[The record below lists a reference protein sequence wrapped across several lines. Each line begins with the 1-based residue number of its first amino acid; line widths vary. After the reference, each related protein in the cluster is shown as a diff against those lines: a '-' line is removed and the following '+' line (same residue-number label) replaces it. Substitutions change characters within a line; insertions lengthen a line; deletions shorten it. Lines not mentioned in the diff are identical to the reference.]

1 MKENDNIRNCLREAI
16 RQEETARPTMP
27 ADLNARLMRR
37 MEQETVR
44 KQGGKRLRKLWPW
57 IAAACV
63 AAFIVV
69 YTAPPETDVK
79 ECPRMTKMTKAETP
93 HRRTSDI
100 SDISDIADM
109 TDIPAMAKPEKEIKA
124 TQIAHK
130 VLKTNRHTTP
140 EKKEKSEAKELE
152 TLTAECQ
159 QEVLTAECQQDKEC
173 DLAMAE
179 KPTEDPK
186 PRTISESD
194 LPITRPENLK
204 YTKEEIALMKRQAAE
219 AYIKWMELEL
229 EIAKYNIEQ
238 TANIK

>member
-1 MKENDNIRNCLREAI
+1 MKENNNIKDCLREAI

-37 MEQETVR
+37 MGQETER
-44 KQGGKRLRKLWPW
+44 RQERKRLRKLWPW

-69 YTAPPETDVK
+69 YTAPPEK
-79 ECPRMTKMTKAETP
+79 EAKVCPPMAKTTMAEAP
-93 HRRTSDI
+93 HTHTTDI
-100 SDISDIADM
+100 SDI
-109 TDIPAMAKPEKEIKA
+109 TNIPVMAKPEKEIKA

-130 VLKTNRHTTP
+130 VLKTKRHTTY

-159 QEVLTAECQQDKEC
+159 QEVLTTECQQDKEC

-179 KPTEDPK
+179 KATEDAK

>member
-1 MKENDNIRNCLREAI
+1 MKENANIKDCLREAI
-16 RQEETARPTMP
+16 RHEEMARPSMP
-27 ADLNARLMRR
+27 TDINARIMRR

-44 KQGGKRLRKLWPW
+44 KKGQKRLRKLWPW
-57 IAAACV
+57 LAAACV
-63 AAFIVV
+63 AAFILV
-69 YTAPPETDVK
+69 YTAPPEKEVTESRPMGHGDRYTDPNFRVSV
-79 ECPRMTKMTKAETP
+79 PVPMTQTAV
-93 HRRTSDI
+93 
-100 SDISDIADM
+100 
-109 TDIPAMAKPEKEIKA
+109 AKPEKEIKA

-140 EKKEKSEAKELE
+140 EKKEKSEAKGQE

-179 KPTEDPK
+179 KPTEDAK

>member
-1 MKENDNIRNCLREAI
+1 MKENDNIRDCLREAI

-27 ADLNARLMRR
+27 ADLNARLMRH
-37 MEQETVR
+37 MGQETER
-44 KQGGKRLRKLWPW
+44 KQERKRLRKLWPW

-69 YTAPPETDVK
+69 YTAPPEK
-79 ECPRMTKMTKAETP
+79 EAKVCPPMAKTTMAEAP
-93 HRRTSDI
+93 HTHTTDI
-100 SDISDIADM
+100 SDI
-109 TDIPAMAKPEKEIKA
+109 TNIPAKAKPEKEIKA

-130 VLKTNRHTTP
+130 VLKTNRHTTY

-194 LPITRPENLK
+194 LPITRPENLR

-219 AYIKWMELEL
+219 AYIKWMKLEL

-238 TANIK
+238 TAYNK

>member
-1 MKENDNIRNCLREAI
+1 MKENDNIRDCLREAI

-27 ADLNARLMRR
+27 ADLNARLMRH
-37 MEQETVR
+37 MGQETER
-44 KQGGKRLRKLWPW
+44 KQERKRIRKLWPW

-69 YTAPPETDVK
+69 YTAPPEK
-79 ECPRMTKMTKAETP
+79 EAKVCPPMAKTTMAEAP
-93 HRRTSDI
+93 HTHTTDI
-100 SDISDIADM
+100 SDI
-109 TDIPAMAKPEKEIKA
+109 TNIPVMAKPEKEIKA

-130 VLKTNRHTTP
+130 VLKTNRHTTSKT
-140 EKKEKSEAKELE
+140 EEKSEAKGQE

-219 AYIKWMELEL
+219 AYIKWMKLEL

>member
-1 MKENDNIRNCLREAI
+1 MKENNNIKDCLREAI

-37 MEQETVR
+37 MGQETER
-44 KQGGKRLRKLWPW
+44 KQERKRLRKLWPW

-69 YTAPPETDVK
+69 YTAPPEK
-79 ECPRMTKMTKAETP
+79 EAKVCPPMAKTTMAEAP
-93 HRRTSDI
+93 HTHTTDI
-100 SDISDIADM
+100 SDI
-109 TDIPAMAKPEKEIKA
+109 TNIPVMAKPEKEIKA
-124 TQIAHK
+124 KQIAHK
-130 VLKTNRHTTP
+130 VLKTNRHTTY

-194 LPITRPENLK
+194 LPITRPENLR
-204 YTKEEIALMKRQAAE
+204 YTPEEIALMKRLANE
-219 AYIKWMELEL
+219 AYIKWVKLEL

-238 TANIK
+238 TAYNK

>member
-1 MKENDNIRNCLREAI
+1 MKENANIKDCLREAI
-16 RQEETARPTMP
+16 RHEEMARPSMP
-27 ADLNARLMRR
+27 TDINARIMRR

-44 KQGGKRLRKLWPW
+44 KKGQKRLRKLWPW
-57 IAAACV
+57 LAAACV
-63 AAFIVV
+63 AAFILV
-69 YTAPPETDVK
+69 YTAPPVGHGDRYTDPNFRVSV
-79 ECPRMTKMTKAETP
+79 PVPMTQTAV
-93 HRRTSDI
+93 
-100 SDISDIADM
+100 
-109 TDIPAMAKPEKEIKA
+109 AKPEKEIKA

-159 QEVLTAECQQDKEC
+159 QEVLTTECQQDKEC

-179 KPTEDPK
+179 KATEDAK

>member
-1 MKENDNIRNCLREAI
+1 MKENNNIKDCLREAI

-27 ADLNARLMRR
+27 SDLNARMMRR
-37 MEQETVR
+37 MGQETER
-44 KQGGKRLRKLWPW
+44 KQERKRLRKLWPW

-69 YTAPPETDVK
+69 YTAPPEK
-79 ECPRMTKMTKAETP
+79 EAKVCPPMAKTTMAETP

-100 SDISDIADM
+100 SDI
-109 TDIPAMAKPEKEIKA
+109 TNIPAKAKPEKEIESK
-124 TQIAHK
+124 QIAHK
-130 VLKTNRHTTP
+130 VLITNRHTTY

-152 TLTAECQ
+152 T
-159 QEVLTAECQQDKEC
+159 LTAECQQDKEC

-179 KPTEDPK
+179 KPTEAPK

-194 LPITRPENLK
+194 LPITRPENLR
-204 YTKEEIALMKRQAAE
+204 YTPEEIALMKRLANE

>member
-1 MKENDNIRNCLREAI
+1 MKENANIKDCLREAI

-37 MEQETVR
+37 MEQETER
-44 KQGGKRLRKLWPW
+44 KLGGKHLRKLWPW

-79 ECPRMTKMTKAETP
+79 ECQPMTKMTKAETP
-93 HRRTSDI
+93 HRRT

-159 QEVLTAECQQDKEC
+159 QDKEC

-179 KPTEDPK
+179 KPTEDTK

>member
-1 MKENDNIRNCLREAI
+1 MKENANIKDCLREAI
-16 RQEETARPTMP
+16 RHEEMARPSMP

-37 MEQETVR
+37 MEQETER

-63 AAFIVV
+63 SAFIVV
-69 YTAPPETDVK
+69 YTAPPEKVGHGGRDTDPNFRVSV
-79 ECPRMTKMTKAETP
+79 PVPMTQTAV
-93 HRRTSDI
+93 
-100 SDISDIADM
+100 
-109 TDIPAMAKPEKEIKA
+109 AKPEKEIKA
-124 TQIAHK
+124 AQIAQK
-130 VLKTNRHTTP
+130 VLKTNRHTTSKT
-140 EKKEKSEAKELE
+140 EEKSEAKELE
-152 TLTAECQ
+152 T
-159 QEVLTAECQQDKEC
+159 LTAECQQDKEC

-179 KPTEDPK
+179 KPTEDAK

-204 YTKEEIALMKRQAAE
+204 YTKEEIVLMKRQAAE

>member
-1 MKENDNIRNCLREAI
+1 MT
-16 RQEETARPTMP
+16 QTA
-27 ADLNARLMRR
+27 
-37 MEQETVR
+37 V
-44 KQGGKRLRKLWPW
+44 
-57 IAAACV
+57 
-63 AAFIVV
+63 
-69 YTAPPETDVK
+69 
-79 ECPRMTKMTKAETP
+79 
-93 HRRTSDI
+93 
-100 SDISDIADM
+100 
-109 TDIPAMAKPEKEIKA
+109 AKPEKEIKA

-179 KPTEDPK
+179 KPTEDTK

>member
-1 MKENDNIRNCLREAI
+1 MKENNNIKDCLREAI

-44 KQGGKRLRKLWPW
+44 KKGQKRLRKLWPW
-57 IAAACV
+57 LAAACV
-63 AAFIVV
+63 AAFILV
-69 YTAPPETDVK
+69 YTAPPEEVGHGDRYTDPNFRVSV
-79 ECPRMTKMTKAETP
+79 PVPMTQTAV
-93 HRRTSDI
+93 
-100 SDISDIADM
+100 
-109 TDIPAMAKPEKEIKA
+109 AKPEKEIKA

-130 VLKTNRHTTP
+130 VLKTNRHTTQ